1 MIVAAVDEH
10 LCQARQLL
18 GTGAVAIGS
27 APSMRTELPNLAGSW
42 SGGAGA
48 AAALQ
53 ESDLQQRRQSLFTT
67 AHAVSRIGQQVP
79 AIARGAQ
86 AQMAAIESGWCAD
99 KASVGAAG
107 GSLEG
112 GAALLA
118 AGRRRIAEADELVAA
133 TTRDYS
139 NAAHAVRAAQSA
151 LSPEPA
157 GLVVHPT
164 PEPEPPAPP
173 VCYTGT
179 ENGPLGQCP
188 DSTTDILYFDRDRR
202 LVHKDLATGDV
213 EPEFGVRWEGGVGVS
228 ESPGLCFLP
237 SETADRAGCPAGTT
251 DWRFPRGNDYVI
263 ELGSPGGELSEHVIT
278 PGTPLWN

>member
-1 MIVAAVDEH
+1 MIAAAVDGH
-10 LCQARQLL
+10 LRQARQLL
-18 GTGAVAIGS
+18 GTGAVAVGS
-27 APSMRTELPNLAGSW
+27 APSRQTDIPNLTGSW
-42 SGGAGA
+42 GGGAGA
-48 AAALQ
+48 AAAGH
-53 ESDLQQRRQSLFTT
+53 EADLQQHRRSLFTT
-67 AHAVSRIGQQVP
+67 AHAVKRISQQVP

-86 AQMAAIESGWCAD
+86 VQMAAIESGWCVD
-99 KASVGAAG
+99 QASVGAAA
-107 GSLEG
+107 GSPEG
-112 GAALLA
+112 RAALLA

-139 NAAHAVRAAQSA
+139 NAAHAVRAAQSV

-157 GLVVHPT
+157 GRVVDPK

-179 ENGPLGQCP
+179 ENGPLGRCP
-188 DSTTDILYFDRDRR
+188 DSTTDIVYFDRDRR

-237 SETADRAGCPAGTT
+237 SETADRADCPAGTT